1 MTARGV
7 RGPGSAHGVAR
18 APGTQ
23 PTRGAGDSPSHPT
36 HQIRPIAEADWPG
49 IAALESR
56 TYAPLGLS
64 EGEAALRSRAR
75 LSPGTCAV
83 LDHAGAPAG
92 YVVALPY
99 PPFRCPDLAAV
110 EGGDGDAAGA
120 DTEAAGTEADA
131 ARRPGPAR
139 NLHLHDLV
147 IAPEHRG
154 RGLAARLLRQV
165 WASARAAGYER
176 ISLVAV
182 GGSAPFWAGQGFGPR
197 PEVPLPDS
205 YGTDAH
211 YMSAPVPASRTHPPD
226 PPPPGPG
233 IDPIDEDEVD
243 G

>member
-7 RGPGSAHGVAR
+7 RGPGSAHG
-18 APGTQ
+18 
-23 PTRGAGDSPSHPT
+23 GAHGATGSPSLHPT
-36 HQIRPIAEADWPG
+36 HHIRPIAEADWPG

-99 PPFRCPDLAAV
+99 PPFRCPDLAEP
-110 EGGDGDAAGA
+110 EGGDGDAAGT
-120 DTEAAGTEADA
+120 DTGTEAGTDA
-131 ARRPGPAR
+131 GSTPRQAPAR

-154 RGLAARLLRQV
+154 QGLAARLLRQV
-165 WASARAAGYER
+165 WANARAAGYER

-182 GGSAPFWAGQGFGPR
+182 GGSAPFWAGQGFGPH
-197 PEVPLPDS
+197 PDVPLPDS
-205 YGTDAH
+205 YGTDAQ
-211 YMSAPVPASRTHPPD
+211 YMSAPVPTGRAHPPG
-226 PPPPGPG
+226 PPPPGRRN
-233 IDPIDEDEVD
+233 DLIDEDEVD